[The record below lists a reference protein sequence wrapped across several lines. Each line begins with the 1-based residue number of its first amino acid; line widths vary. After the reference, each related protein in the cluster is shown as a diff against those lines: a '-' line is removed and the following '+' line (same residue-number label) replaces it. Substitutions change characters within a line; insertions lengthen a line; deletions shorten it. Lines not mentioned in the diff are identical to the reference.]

1 MTKEKGFVV
10 KKLISY
16 DWVVS
21 ERAQIQFLCHN
32 PKHVDFTQEE
42 RYCIGYLFCLTHT
55 KKYLWERILYI
66 KFKMGQTLSRFR
78 SAREEKA
85 RRKR

>member
-21 ERAQIQFLCHN
+21 EHAQIQFLCHN
-32 PKHVDFTQEE
+32 TKHVDFAQEE
-42 RYCIGYLFCLTHT
+42 RYWFLILPYSYH
-55 KKYLWERILYI
+55 KYLWERILYI

-78 SAREEKA
+78 SEREEKA

>member
-21 ERAQIQFLCHN
+21 EHAQIQFLCHN
-32 PKHVDFTQEE
+32 TKHVDFAREE
-42 RYCIGYLFCLTHT
+42 RYWFL
-55 KKYLWERILYI
+55 ILPY
-66 KFKMGQTLSRFR
+66 S
-78 SAREEKA
+78 
-85 RRKR
+85 